1 MASFGAGEGGVRTSL
16 DPNKNYTV
24 PLTLMVSLFFMIGFI
39 TVMNDVL
46 IPSLKNLF
54 QLEEWQAML
63 VQSCFFLAYFLMSI
77 PASLI
82 IENVGYKKGLAISL
96 GVIGTGLFMF
106 VPASYL
112 ISYPFFLSALFVVGS
127 GLTILQVAINPYIV
141 ALGPEETGAAR
152 LNFGGALNSFAT
164 FIGPII
170 GGAFV
175 LKHDLPNDIAKAEA
189 VRGPYIVLA
198 LVTVGIATI
207 LYFLNLP
214 KIESDTEGTEKPN
227 FFEAL
232 NFRHLLL
239 GAGGIFFYVGA
250 EVAIGSILI
259 LYLENDN
266 LISVDR
272 TLLPVE
278 IQNISITKLASSL
291 LAFYW
296 GSAMIGR
303 LIGSAV
309 AQRIKTEV
317 MLRIVVIVSLIL
329 VVVAMS
335 GVLDKIPFNLTIMVL
350 HMEHTFNITFPE
362 IQIPLSVF
370 ALILVGLFNS
380 VMWPCIFPL
389 SLKGLGKYTSI
400 GSGLLVM
407 MVVGGAVI
415 PLLQGLLVKF
425 VGYKLSFGLVAFC
438 YAYLLYF
445 ALAGYRPKYKN
456 KDIDISN
463 VDLEPTSDSMPTKRE
478 SLVS

>member
-1 MASFGAGEGGVRTSL
+1 MASFGAGESGIKTSL

-54 QLEEWQAML
+54 KLEEWQAML
-63 VQSCFFLAYFLMSI
+63 VQSCFFLAYFVMSI
-77 PASLI
+77 PASLL

-96 GVIGTGLFMF
+96 AIMGLGLFMF

-141 ALGPEETGAAR
+141 ALGPEETGSAR

-175 LKHDLPNDIAKAEA
+175 LKHDLPDDIAKAAA
-189 VRGPYIVLA
+189 VRGPYIILA

-214 KIESDTEGTEKPN
+214 KIESDTEGTEKPS
-227 FFEAL
+227 FFEVL
-232 NFRHLLL
+232 NFKHLVL

-259 LYLENDN
+259 LYLENEN
-266 LISVDR
+266 LITVDR
-272 TLLPVE
+272 ALLPLE

-291 LAFYW
+291 LAYYW

-309 AQRIKTEV
+309 AQYIKTEIL
-317 MLRIVVIVSLIL
+317 LRIVVIVSLVL
-329 VVVAMS
+329 VGIGMLGLFDNV
-335 GVLDKIPFNLTIMVL
+335 PFNMTIMVL
-350 HMEHTFNITFPE
+350 HMEHSFNITFPE

-389 SLKGLGKYTSI
+389 SLKGLGKFTSL

-415 PLLQGLLVKF
+415 PLLQGVLVKY

-445 ALAGYRPKYKN
+445 AMSGCKPKFKN
-456 KDIDISN
+456 KPIQESDTK
-463 VDLEPTSDSMPTKRE
+463 TSSSSSTLKQE
-478 SLVS
+478 TLVS